1 VEKAIKIMDA
11 NSVKLLLLSATLDF
25 GSALLLLIGACLV
38 IGVGVLIF
46 KIGWGWLHDQSYSL
60 GGYYL
65 HNLPY
70 AGYKRFRSKKWNMEH
85 MP

>member
-1 VEKAIKIMDA
+1 MDA
-11 NSVKLLLLSATLDF
+11 TSVKLLLIEATLDF
-25 GSALLLLIGACLV
+25 GGVLVLILGSVIMIGIGA
-38 IGVGVLIF
+38 LIF
-46 KIGWGWLHDQSYSL
+46 KVGWGWLHDQSYSI

-70 AGYKRFRSKKWNMEH
+70 KGYKRFRSKAWNMEH